1 MMAILCSFTSTLL
14 ANGEVYKYT
23 RADGS
28 VVFSDLKPK
37 VKEFTT
43 LKFDCYACQVNSL
56 VNWKN
61 TPLYKKYA
69 HEISTAS
76 KKYQL
81 DKALIRAVIHAESS
95 FNPIAI
101 SKVGAQGLMQLMPAT
116 AKELGV
122 NRPLNATQ
130 NIDGGTRYLK
140 KLLVQF
146 DGKLTFALAAYN
158 AGASTVKK
166 YNGIPPYKETQA
178 YVKRI
183 GILHQ
188 RYKQQAM

>member
-1 MMAILCSFTSTLL
+1 MMIMLYVYTSLLL
-14 ANGEVYKYT
+14 ANGEVYKY
-23 RADGS
+23 RRSDGS
-28 VVFSDLKPK
+28 VVFSDIKPK
-37 VKEFTT
+37 VKNFTT

-56 VNWKN
+56 VNWNN
-61 TPLYKKYA
+61 TPLYQKYSR
-69 HEISTAS
+69 EITTAS
-76 KKYQL
+76 KKHQL

-95 FNPIAI
+95 FNPTAI

-122 NRPLNATQ
+122 SKPMNIKQ

-146 DGKLTFALAAYN
+146 DGKLNFALAAYN
-158 AGASTVKK
+158 AGASNVKK

-188 RYKQQAM
+188 RYQQQTM